1 MSVAPEV
8 VHRSEARA
16 LARVPEDKDGQGGTY
31 TARSVLVRS
40 PGTSSVLRSTQS
52 SPHAASR
59 VYCRLSAEPAGSFM
73 YAAALARPNRRSL
86 AGEGTIGT
94 ACLACVHR
102 PDGGGG
108 GGDAV
113 GRSSLLMPTATWR
126 VASRTKERRTNEG
139 ERLRWYAAHRL
150 VSSPFLQ
157 PPQPCMRACSVV
169 SLTRHSVH
177 TNRNDEDNNEDDNNT
192 VNGNGE
198 RQQPQPQQRFPRCQI
213 MQEAPGVWPSERET
227 SRSVRLLLPP
237 TQPPARFE
245 VERGDWG
252 LLSV

>member
-139 ERLRWYAAHRL
+139 ERLRWYAVTA
-150 VSSPFLQ
+150 STQ
-157 PPQPCMRACSVV
+157 TATTKTT
-169 SLTRHSVH
+169 TRTTTTPSMA
-177 TNRNDEDNNEDDNNT
+177 TA
-192 VNGNGE
+192 NGNNHNHSSASHDARSCKKHQACGHRNE
-198 RQQPQPQQRFPRCQI
+198 RRH
-213 MQEAPGVWPSERET
+213 EA
-227 SRSVRLLLPP
+227 
-237 TQPPARFE
+237 
-245 VERGDWG
+245 
-252 LLSV
+252 